1 MQNKLWKYKLCSF
14 LLIFTLLFSTVGQS
28 GIVYAEDEKIELGD
42 AVETLEIEEL
52 PVEIGSDIFEGIEE
66 EQLNDSE
73 TTEDF
78 SVSEEKDT
86 DEADMEVDIT
96 TEEVMDVN
104 KAENLEPEIEEET
117 QEEVQ
122 ETSEKEEHFND
133 ISDIVEV
140 NSNDDVDALVS
151 AETEITEFD
160 EIKKE
165 IETFENIENFKN
177 ENYEFLTDEA
187 DTAPED
193 VNKVEELNT
202 EASVKEEEKEIWR
215 KIQDG
220 DFFIELKE
228 AILDEAGNI
237 LGWVKGLIGDD
248 DGEYNAENDWI
259 SNLTINDGYFPIE
272 GNDDGSGSWNA
283 SFSPDADGISYYKV
297 TESKKYQEREI
308 LVDGSEGDLQY
319 WVDETKKNKT
329 PVETEFP
336 VLLDR
341 VDGLTEEGLP
351 GVIYDETIYYLKYE
365 DGELVNIKI
374 VLKGENDPFSDIK
387 EYSSQE
393 IKEYS
398 DRIVELDDESYPI
411 DYFIKHLEDI
421 GVKAVEK
428 TEDIFNSLSTHD
440 GKLNFNNKFERPKGE
455 VEIDGNKN
463 LSGKD
468 LEDGE
473 FEFVIKDAEE
483 NIVGTGTNNRDGE
496 IVFDKIVVNDEGKF
510 VYTIEEVNGSNS
522 SIIYD
527 DVVYKAVIQV
537 RFDRLTNTLV
547 TKLVYLDSQGNE
559 LDINKLPEFN
569 NKYTPPTK
577 PPVEPPTDPP
587 TDPPIEPPVTP
598 PTPPTPEEP
607 PLVPPAPEIPE
618 IPEISETPEEQEV
631 PEAPETPEEPK
642 VPQLP
647 QTGIAGMTMFT
658 TSGIS
663 LLFAGVWILRK
674 KNK

>member
-42 AVETLEIEEL
+42 AVETLEVEEL

-86 DEADMEVDIT
+86 DEADIEVDIT
-96 TEEVMDVN
+96 REEVMDVN

-510 VYTIEEVNGSNS
+510 VYTIEEVKGSNS

-527 DVVYKAVIQV
+527 DVIYKAVIQV

-559 LDINKLPEFN
+559 LDINKLPEFK
-569 NKYTPPTK
+569 NKYTPPMK

-618 IPEISETPEEQEV
+618 ISETPEEQEV

-647 QTGIAGMTMFT
+647 QTGIAGITMFT